1 MKKALLLTLLI
12 STISFAQ
19 KPIFTSAKV
28 KSATVYFN
36 AAELQQTTTVNL
48 PVGTS
53 EIVIKN
59 VADYLNEN
67 TIQIGAPSSVTVLS
81 VQFTQNYISEYEIDE
96 SNPAIK
102 KVRDSITLVQKEI
115 KKIQIETYSHQ
126 QTIGLLD
133 NNQTV
138 AGANS
143 GLSVTE
149 LIKLVDY
156 YKAKRTE
163 LDNAIV
169 SLQEKETNWNKK
181 LKALNDKLVINT
193 QKEDKTSKGKLV
205 LQVMNEIAGNV
216 NLDIN
221 YITNSATWNP
231 FYDLRVD
238 NVKDPINMMYKAQ
251 VTQNSGIDWKKVKL
265 TLSSGNPNQNNQ
277 QPILNSWFLRYREEE
292 NDFNYFRG
300 NNYSKEFN
308 QASNPNAIQS
318 LEGKVSGLS
327 VESAISA
334 MGIKRKEDSRIVLR
348 GSKSITGDNQALV
361 VIDGAISDNETLKQ
375 LPPQAIKSVNVL
387 KGAQAAALYGEQ
399 GVNGVVVVS
408 TKQMDDYTEINENQ
422 LNVSFDIDIPYDI
435 LSNGKAHSV
444 ALKEIKLPATYKYY
458 AAPRVDKE
466 AFLLAEI
473 NDYSKY
479 NLLPGEANI
488 IFEGL
493 YVGKTTINPNQTAD
507 TLNLSMGRDKK
518 INIKREKVVDK
529 SGTKFL
535 SSYKEQTFTYDLTVR
550 NNKKEEIFMLLK
562 DQYPLSTDKEVT
574 IELLEDGKAKVN
586 TETGILTWELKLAP
600 NETKK
605 IRISYKVKYPK
616 DKVIDNL

>member
-12 STISFAQ
+12 SAISFAQ

-163 LDNAIV
+163 LDNAVV
-169 SLQEKETNWNKK
+169 SLQEKEANWNKK
-181 LKALNDKLVINT
+181 LKALNDKLEINT
-193 QKEDKTSKGKLV
+193 KKEDKTSKGKLV

-251 VTQNSGIDWKKVKL
+251 VSQTTGVDWKKVKL

-277 QPILNSWFLRYREEE
+277 QPILNSWFLRYKEEG

-300 NNYSKEFN
+300 NVYTKSNQIQGRVSGIQIEVDTIASYGIDEFN
-308 QASNPNAIQS
+308 DNSISN
-318 LEGKVSGLS
+318 
-327 VESAISA
+327 
-334 MGIKRKEDSRIVLR
+334 
-348 GSKSITGDNQALV
+348 
-361 VIDGAISDNETLKQ
+361 
-375 LPPQAIKSVNVL
+375 
-387 KGAQAAALYGEQ
+387 
-399 GVNGVVVVS
+399 
-408 TKQMDDYTEINENQ
+408 YTSINENQ

-473 NDYSKY
+473 SDYSKY

-562 DQYPLSTDKEVT
+562 DQYPLSMDKEVT

>member
-1 MKKALLLTLLI
+1 MKKLLLITVLV
-12 STISFAQ
+12 SAISFAQ
-19 KPIFTSAKV
+19 KPIFASAKV
-28 KSATVYFN
+28 KAATVYFN
-36 AAELQQTTTVNL
+36 AAELQQTTSVNL

-67 TIQIGAPSSVTVLS
+67 TVQIGAPNSVTVLS

-102 KVRDSITLVQKEI
+102 KVRDSIIIVNKEI
-115 KKIQIETYSHQ
+115 AKIQIEKVSNSK
-126 QTIGLLD
+126 TIDLLD
-133 NNQTV
+133 KNQMV
-138 AGANS
+138 AGANT
-143 GLSVTE
+143 GLNIAE
-149 LIKLVDY
+149 LMKLVDF
-156 YKAKRTE
+156 YKAKRSE
-163 LDNAIV
+163 LNNTITL
-169 SLQEKETNWNKK
+169 LQERETKWAIQLQNLNKK
-181 LKALNDKLVINT
+181 LEINT
-193 QKEDKTSKGKLV
+193 QKEDKSSNGKLI
-205 LQVMNEIAGNV
+205 LQVMNEVAGNV
-216 NLDIN
+216 NFDIN
-221 YITNSATWNP
+221 YITNNANWKP
-231 FYDLRVD
+231 FYDLRAVS
-238 NVKDPINMMYKAQ
+238 VKDPINMMYKAQ
-251 VTQNSGIDWKKVKL
+251 VTQNTGIDWKKVKL

-277 QPILNSWFLRYREEE
+277 APELRNWLLKYREES
-292 NDFNYFRG
+292 NDYNYYKG
-300 NNYSKEFN
+300 NVMNELQGKAAGVNITSQGYAGASSK
-308 QASNPNAIQS
+308 
-318 LEGKVSGLS
+318 
-327 VESAISA
+327 
-334 MGIKRKEDSRIVLR
+334 IVIR
-348 GSKSITGDNQALV
+348 GSASLKKENTPMYVVNGEIVDSVVASKISSQSIKD
-361 VIDGAISDNETLKQ
+361 I
-375 LPPQAIKSVNVL
+375 NVL
-387 KGAQAAALYGEQ
+387 KDEAATSLYGER
-399 GVNGVVVVS
+399 GVNGVVVIT
-408 TKQMDDYTEINENQ
+408 TKQMDDYTTINETQ

-435 LSNGKAHSV
+435 LSNGKGHSV

-493 YVGKTTINPNQTAD
+493 YVGKTTINPNQTTD

-518 INIKREKVVDK
+518 ISIKREKVVDK

-535 SSYKEQTFTYDLTVR
+535 SSYKEQMFTYDLTIR
-550 NNKKEEIFMLLK
+550 NNKKEDIEMLLK
-562 DQYPLSTDKEVT
+562 DQYPLSSDKEIT